1 MAFYFFC
8 VLLGLGIIWLF
19 IKIIKSISFEI
30 FLFLV
35 VLLGIIVLIGVVLF
49 SGFTLAFL
57 MPFLP
62 IIGAI
67 AALGIV
73 FCIIKAIFSHF

>member
-1 MAFYFFC
+1 MVSYFFYA
-8 VLLGLGIIWLF
+8 LLGLGILWLF
-19 IKIIKSISFEI
+19 IKIIKSISFEL

-35 VLLGIIVLIGVVLF
+35 VLFGIIVLIGVVLL

-73 FCIIKAIFSHF
+73 VCIIKAIFSQH